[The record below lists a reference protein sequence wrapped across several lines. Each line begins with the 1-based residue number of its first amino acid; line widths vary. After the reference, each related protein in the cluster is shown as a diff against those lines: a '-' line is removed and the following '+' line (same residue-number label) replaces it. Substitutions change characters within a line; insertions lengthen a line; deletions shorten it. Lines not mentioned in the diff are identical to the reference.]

1 MNEMYQLA
9 QVMAVLVG
17 LSVGSFL
24 NVCIAR
30 MPEDRSVVKPAS
42 HCPACGSSIRPWDNI
57 PLLSWLIL
65 RARCRDCGI
74 SISVLYPLIELLTGL
89 VFWLVL
95 RRVVPDPMFLDAGHL
110 LAAGLLCAFSAML
123 IGLTFIDLRHYII
136 PDEFSIYA
144 APLGIF
150 GFWAVAA
157 LGVEPVVGARGWQD
171 AAVGS
176 FAGSGFLLAIMGT
189 YWLIRRQEGMGMG
202 DVKLLAMMGA
212 FLGAAPAVPFILV
225 VASMIGAVVGVG
237 LMLLGGR
244 GLKTAVPFGPF
255 LAVAAMIYVLH
266 GPELVRHHFPGFA
279 VVFGQ

>member
-110 LAAGLLCAFSAML
+110 LKK
-123 IGLTFIDLRHYII
+123 
-136 PDEFSIYA
+136 
-144 APLGIF
+144 
-150 GFWAVAA
+150 
-157 LGVEPVVGARGWQD
+157 VGQ
-171 AAVGS
+171 
-176 FAGSGFLLAIMGT
+176 
-189 YWLIRRQEGMGMG
+189 
-202 DVKLLAMMGA
+202 
-212 FLGAAPAVPFILV
+212 
-225 VASMIGAVVGVG
+225 
-237 LMLLGGR
+237 
-244 GLKTAVPFGPF
+244 
-255 LAVAAMIYVLH
+255 H
-266 GPELVRHHFPGFA
+266 
-279 VVFGQ
+279 